1 MIYNNIPQIQ
11 IFTTKVAVVTII
23 NTNTGTQTCKLVT
36 ARGYAIWI
44 KQPESTQRMNIAT
57 FSNHDR

>member
-11 IFTTKVAVVTII
+11 IFTIKVAVVT
-23 NTNTGTQTCKLVT
+23 NKYNTQTCKLVT

-44 KQPESTQRMNIAT
+44 NNQSTQRMNIAT

>member
-11 IFTTKVAVVTII
+11 IFTIKVAVVT
-23 NTNTGTQTCKLVT
+23 NKYNTQTCKLVT

-44 KQPESTQRMNIAT
+44 KQPIYTQRMNIAT